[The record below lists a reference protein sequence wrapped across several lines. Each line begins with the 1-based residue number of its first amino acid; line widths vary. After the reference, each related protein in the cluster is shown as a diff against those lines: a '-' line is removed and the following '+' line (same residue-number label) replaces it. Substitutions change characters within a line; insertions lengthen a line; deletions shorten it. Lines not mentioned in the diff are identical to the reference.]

1 MKNILNWVK
10 NNKKS
15 TVIISSFLTAIIT
28 IPSVLVPLSNAGLFN
43 STNNP
48 NQNIE
53 NVQTFPDNLNPNQAL
68 DLNDIK
74 NIKQVKNAFITY
86 FRNSIA
92 TKKLQYFETKLNQGN
107 RVNDSLDLISTY
119 FMTTNEYKILSTIN
133 DKQDLNDGLKNIFD
147 KYVYYFDSAY
157 PKESNIDINYI
168 NNVYDNSILPYQNYV
183 EICDE
188 FVNSFDLNLIKHNMK
203 NGFMNYANNN
213 DKFQYILN
221 ISNTRTNSDVE
232 YFIDTTAHNLYNE
245 NIADYKY
252 VQNNIYEA
260 KINSLDLVN
269 KYNGTNQYDKFNK
282 NEIYDTRLLNINDI
296 PLEIS
301 WDDIPEW
308 IKKIIIKYI
317 IEPLLEYVTKLIIE
331 YVVSENEQ
339 IFKNI
344 FPTSFSN
351 LIWSDYAHIIISLLS
366 TYKNPLFNDNISKI
380 LDDLKTHKEW
390 FKDLSDLIIGMK
402 NNEIFPI
409 INFLHESMETKFDQ
423 KINSIQRFVSLV
435 YQTKIQFL
443 MDDIL
448 TYFQYFIYEI
458 NKSNIPKD
466 TKKYLLNDLNH
477 WKSKLIEIRDVLSLA
492 LDLIYGLARPLVLI
506 IFGTLL
512 SLLTSSNTPIL
523 GLLLDA
529 VISQVAYLILNPYAE
544 LATLIKYCAENGI
557 SFFQWAES
565 HFTKCVEHH
574 GWWMGLD
581 FFNWF
586 HSCIRFLAK

>member
-188 FVNSFDLNLIKHNMK
+188 FVNSFDLNFIKHDMK

-245 NIADYKY
+245 NIAYYKY

-269 KYNGTNQYDKFNK
+269 KYNHFNLSESSQTKLLNTSFLNK
-282 NEIYDTRLLNINDI
+282 NMT
-296 PLEIS
+296 LEEFI
-301 WDDIPEW
+301 EF
-308 IKKIIIKYI
+308 IKKII
-317 IEPLLEYVTKLIIE
+317 PLLEKL
-331 YVVSENEQ
+331 
-339 IFKNI
+339 
-344 FPTSFSN
+344 FPTSFN
-351 LIWSDYAHIIISLLS
+351 MLTISDYIHIITSLLN
-366 TYKNPLFNDNISKI
+366 TYNNQLFNVNIQKI
-380 LDDLKTHKEW
+380 LDDFNKHKEW
-390 FKDLSDLIIGMK
+390 FGKLSNHIANINK
-402 NNEIFPI
+402 NGI
-409 INFLHESMETKFDQ
+409 INGVISIVLFLKESIETKFGK
-423 KINSIQRFVSLV
+423 KITSIQRFIALI

-443 MDDIL
+443 MDDLLI
-448 TYFQYFIYEI
+448 YFEYFILEVNKTEI
-458 NKSNIPKD
+458 TNEVKKLLLSDLNNLKNKIIEIKNIISGVLD
-466 TKKYLLNDLNH
+466 FIYLLTNPFAL
-477 WKSKLIEIRDVLSLA
+477 SVIGALTILIS
-492 LDLIYGLARPLVLI
+492 G
-506 IFGTLL
+506 IFP
-512 SLLTSSNTPIL
+512 PIL
-523 GLLLDA
+523 GIIGTA
-529 VISQVAYLILNPYAE
+529 ISQLAFIIFNPYAE
-544 LATLIKYCAENGI
+544 VSNLIRFCVENDI
-557 SFFQWAES
+557 SFFKWAES

-574 GWWMGLD
+574 GWWMGFDLL
-581 FFNWF
+581 NWF
-586 HSCIRFLAK
+586 HSCIRFLVK